1 MTEEPRVATFEA
13 TIFDD
18 WMAEHES
25 ELGELFGQNPD
36 IIIKHNYAERT
47 VTITELPSKNRKK
60 SMIDLIAKD
69 TQEESE

>member
-1 MTEEPRVATFEA
+1 MTEESRVATFEA
-13 TIFDD
+13 TIFED

-36 IIIKHNYAERT
+36 IIIKQNYAERT
-47 VTITELPSKNRKK
+47 VTVTELPSKNRKQ

>member
-1 MTEEPRVATFEA
+1 MTEEPRVAIFEA
-13 TIFDD
+13 NIFED

-36 IIIKHNYAERT
+36 IIIKHNYAEHT
-47 VTITELPSKNRKK
+47 VTITELPSKNRKQ

-69 TQEESE
+69 TQEEE